1 MKNLINFD
9 DLVNVTDEHLEQHKE
24 DVLWFFIATILK
36 HCFLA
41 GLFVFM
47 IVFGSFY
54 GFSWWIILS
63 AVMVALTLLTTFF
76 YYFSFQVQNVE
87 LEIGIIKNYRQEQIQ
102 ILSERVE

>member
-1 MKNLINFD
+1 MKNSIDFD
-9 DLVNVTDEHLEQHKE
+9 DLVNVTDEYLEQHKV
-24 DVLWFFIATILK
+24 DVLWFFIATIFK

-63 AVMVALTLLTTFF
+63 AVMVALTLLATFF
-76 YYFSFQVQNVE
+76 YYFSFQMQKVE
-87 LEIGIIKNYRQEQIQ
+87 SEIEIIKNYRQEQIQ
-102 ILSERVE
+102 ILSEKVE